1 MNHVRL
7 GALVLAIV
15 TILAGALPQ
24 TAAADGSWLDSA
36 STTWNTPGMAIPK
49 APPFA
54 PDNDPRC
61 LEQLKPAESDA
72 ARAVEA
78 AGWKLFSGDLT
89 DSHVRIVRG
98 LAAFDGMCRP
108 MDYQLFAFTAAT
120 PPVFLGTLSPTPMDS
135 RTDGGLNQIELVN
148 LDRVVARYARYKDS
162 DALCCPSAVS
172 TVTYRVEQ
180 RGTGMVLVR
189 MNTVTEPTS
198 AAAPTTSGSPSSPAP
213 VQAPAQVP
221 RAR

>member
-1 MNHVRL
+1 MRL
-7 GALVLAIV
+7 HAVVMAVVAVLGGSLSHPLPAVADGAWLDN
-15 TILAGALPQ
+15 
-24 TAAADGSWLDSA
+24 AAA
-36 STTWNTPGMAIPK
+36 TWNTAGMAIPT

-54 PDNDPRC
+54 ATSDPRC

-72 ARAVEA
+72 GRAIEA
-78 AGWKLFSGDLT
+78 AGWKLFSGDLADT
-89 DSHVRIVRG
+89 HVRIVRG

-108 MDYQLFAFTAAT
+108 MAYQVFAFTAST
-120 PPVFLGTLSPTPMDS
+120 PPQFLGTLSPTPMDA
-135 RTDGGLNQIELVN
+135 RTDGALNQIELVN
-148 LDRVVARYARYKDS
+148 LDRVIARYSRYKDS

-180 RGTGMVLVR
+180 RGTGQVLLR

-198 AAAPTTSGSPSSPAP
+198 AAAPTTSGSRSSPAP